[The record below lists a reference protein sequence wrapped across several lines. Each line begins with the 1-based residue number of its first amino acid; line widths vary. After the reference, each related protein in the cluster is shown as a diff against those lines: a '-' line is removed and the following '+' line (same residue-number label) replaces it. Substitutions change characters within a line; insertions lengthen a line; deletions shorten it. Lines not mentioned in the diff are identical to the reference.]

1 MTKQM
6 EMVRRSAV
14 AAVMALAFA
23 TAGGCSRTDIDAV
36 NLANEGDQSLKVDLD
51 GAISKYEQATKLD
64 PNNHIIFYKLGIA
77 YEKKEAWDKVAS
89 TMSAATRLQPKNA
102 TYWFKRGKALRMQAE
117 KGPTSWDEAKEPL
130 EKCIAADPNYDDCY
144 YQLGEVMFQLD
155 DEQRALENWTKAAQ
169 HRPQELVYYAPLADL
184 YINLG
189 YLDQATQVLKEGQ
202 GIAKPNDKGVFNLHT
217 LMARVHQA
225 KGDTAGVVAELE
237 KAKASDPEGTHPE
250 ILFNLGS
257 TYAVMNPPKKQ
268 EAQQMLKGFNARACK
283 GTKALVYKAQ
293 CEQSQALIQKLGG
306 SLEGMATGSSGSRH
320 RGLPR
325 FPARRGS
332 HES

>member
-1 MTKQM
+1 MTKHM
-6 EMVRRSAV
+6 GMVRGIAV
-14 AAVMALAFA
+14 SVALSALA
-23 TAGGCSRTDIDAV
+23 CSRNDIEAI
-36 NLANEGDQSLKVDLD
+36 NLTTEGDQSVKVDLD

-64 PNNHIIFYKLGIA
+64 PSNHVIFYKLGLA

-102 TYWFKRGKALRMQAE
+102 TYWFKRGKALAAQAD
-117 KGPTSWDEAKEPL
+117 KGGSWDEAKEPL

-144 YQLGEVMFQLD
+144 YQLGEVMFRLD
-155 DEQRALENWTKAAQ
+155 DEQRAIENWTKAIQ
-169 HRPQELVYYAPLADL
+169 HRPTELVYYAPLADL

-202 GIAKPNDKGVFNLHT
+202 AIAKPTDKGVFNLHT

-225 KGDTAGVVAELE
+225 KGDTGGVVAELE

-257 TYAVMNPPKKQ
+257 TYAIMNPPKKQ
-268 EAQQMLKGFNARACK
+268 EAQQMLKAFNARACK

-306 SLEGMATGSSGSRH
+306 S
-320 RGLPR
+320 
-325 FPARRGS
+325 
-332 HES
+332 

>member
-6 EMVRRSAV
+6 ELVRPVSRAL
-14 AAVMALAFA
+14 AARVALAFVLAA
-23 TAGGCSRTDIDAV
+23 TTVVATVGATGCSRNDIEAI
-36 NLANEGDQSLKVDLD
+36 NLTTEADQSVKVDLD

-64 PNNHIIFYKLGIA
+64 PSNHIIFYKLGVA
-77 YEKKEAWDKVAS
+77 YERKEAWDKVAS
-89 TMSAATRLQPKNA
+89 TMAAATRLQPKNA
-102 TYWFKRGKALRMQAE
+102 TYWFKRGKALAMQAD

-144 YQLGEVMFQLD
+144 YQLGEVMFRLD
-155 DEQRALENWTKAAQ
+155 DEQRALENWTKAVQ
-169 HRPQELVYYAPLADL
+169 HRPSELVYYAPLADL

-202 GIAKPNDKGVFNLHT
+202 NMAKPGDKGVFNLHT
-217 LMARVHQA
+217 LMARVNQA
-225 KGDTAGVVAELE
+225 KGDTAGVVSELE

-268 EAQQMLKGFNARACK
+268 EAQQMLKAFNTRACK

-306 SLEGMATGSSGSRH
+306 SLSR
-320 RGLPR
+320 
-325 FPARRGS
+325 
-332 HES
+332 